1 MLIRVKMPFFVE
13 LSASEINR
21 RFKGFLQKV
30 PFAVGG
36 NNHMG
41 SRFTEKRAGM
51 EIVLTEMKKE
61 GLFFV
66 DSLTTAKSI
75 GYVTA
80 REMGIPVAVR
90 DVFLDNVK
98 DVDKISAQIV
108 HLVNL
113 AEKKGHAIGICHP
126 YEQTV
131 EALLKAGDLFKER
144 NIEVVS
150 VSQILE
156 E

>member
-1 MLIRVKMPFFVE
+1 
-13 LSASEINR
+13 
-21 RFKGFLQKV
+21 
-30 PFAVGG
+30 
-36 NNHMG
+36 MG
-41 SRFTEKRAGM
+41 SRFTEQQAGM
-51 EIVLTEMKKE
+51 EIVLKEMKKE

-80 REMGIPVAVR
+80 KKMKIPVAVR

-98 DVDKISAQIV
+98 DVDRISVQIT
-108 HLVNL
+108 HLADL

-126 YEQTV
+126 YEQTI
-131 EALLKAGDLFKER
+131 EALRKAEKLFKER

-150 VSQILE
+150 VSQVLE
-156 E
+156 K